1 MIVAKNDLAHQK
13 IAKQLKEHTIT
24 RKYLAIT
31 EGVIKNDHGTINMP
45 IGRHPIHRKR
55 MAVISNTG
63 RPAITHFNV
72 LERYKENT
80 LVEAQLVTGRT
91 HQIRVHMEYIGHP
104 LMGDPIYGFKKQKF
118 KLHGQMLHAKSIGFI
133 HPTKGNYM
141 EFCSVAGLFQK
152 NHSAIKG

>member
-1 MIVAKNDLAHQK
+1 MYKRQ
-13 IAKQLKEHTIT
+13 
-24 RKYLAIT
+24 IT
-31 EGVIKNDHGTINMP
+31 EGVIKIDHGTINMP

-104 LMGDPIYGFKKQKF
+104 LMGDP
-118 KLHGQMLHAKSIGFI
+118 LSLI
-133 HPTKGNYM
+133 H
-141 EFCSVAGLFQK
+141 
-152 NHSAIKG
+152 I